1 MARPKPGQPPPRP
14 AGPTPD
20 PGPSP
25 RPGPARKP
33 VSDAERRFGKRLKA
47 ARLAA
52 GYATQAAAA
61 KALGVK
67 QPLISQY
74 EAGERI
80 PPITRLIEIVAA
92 LGLNPRLLV
101 PEWWPGK
108 SRRKKSEGA

>member
-1 MARPKPGQPPPRP
+1 MARPKPDPPRP
-14 AGPTPD
+14 AESD
-20 PGPSP
+20 PGPGPAP

-33 VSDAERRFGKRLKA
+33 VSDAERAFGERLRE
-47 ARLAA
+47 ARIAA
-52 GYATQAAAA
+52 GYATQEAAA
-61 KALGVK
+61 KALGIK